1 MMLGYITPP
10 TKPKYYMPYRVVAAS
25 DASDESK
32 KKAHYIC
39 DGSHDEEEIAQAVA
53 DINSAGGGIL
63 FLTEGSFNI
72 HNQLNISDVEVVGS
86 GPNTKIYTRYSG
98 TNIRTSGNVRIENL
112 SIYCISKNI
121 NYHVENTGKLKIYG
135 VSISGYNQQYYVY
148 NNGGDLFFI
157 NSKIHFGSGYKY
169 TSYGIYSTGNL
180 YVFNSMFT
188 SGGDNYSKRG
198 IQQFSSNKVVFIIS
212 NYFDIDSYS
221 TYASGE
227 GIYIDNNNGKN
238 IICNNIVGRN
248 LYSTSTF
255 SRGAYYLISDNIFI
269 ASRPIYIYSSNFY
282 FYNNVL
288 SYLQVVSGNI
298 WMYGN
303 CLNDRLEIKGGNV
316 YLGTN
321 KIPSISGKP
330 KIIGSIL

>member
-1 MMLGYITPP
+1 MLGYITPP

-32 KKAHYIC
+32 KKAHYVC

-86 GPNTKIYTRYSG
+86 GPNTKIYTRYNG

-112 SIYCISKNI
+112 SIYCIDQNY
-121 NYHVENTGKLKIYG
+121 NYHVENTSKLEMYG
-135 VSISGYNQQYYVY
+135 VSISGKNKQYYVY

-157 NSKIHFGSGYKY
+157 NSKIHFGGGYKY
-169 TSYGIYSTGNL
+169 GSYGIYSTGNL

-188 SGGDNYSKRG
+188 SGGDYYAKNPIR
-198 IQQFSSNKVVFIIS
+198 QSSDGKSVMIIS
-212 NYFDIDSYS
+212 NNIDVYVHSYYVA
-221 TYASGE
+221 T
-227 GIYIDNNNGKN
+227 GIYIDNRNGRVV
-238 IICNNIVGRN
+238 ICNNIVRRIN
-248 LYSTSTF
+248 YIAATF
-255 SRGAYYLISDNIFI
+255 MGSNAFFLVSDNMFFD
-269 ASRPIYIYSSNFY
+269 ARVTTYAENVYFFNNFLSSY
-282 FYNNVL
+282 MYVVMGNV
-288 SYLQVVSGNI
+288 